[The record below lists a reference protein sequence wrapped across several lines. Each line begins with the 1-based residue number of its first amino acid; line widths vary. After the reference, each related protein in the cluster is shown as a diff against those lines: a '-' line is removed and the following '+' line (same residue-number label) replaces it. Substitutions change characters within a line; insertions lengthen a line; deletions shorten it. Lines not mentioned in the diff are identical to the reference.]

1 VVLDQ
6 QWRWDSNG
14 VAVID
19 KAGRTAV
26 DRDKCDGATCC
37 DDDDNHPYPVVAD
50 VSIIWHLCLPGN
62 GMATAV
68 AGRQQG
74 GKDRGRVD
82 AIVQPWW
89 GGEAK

>member
-1 VVLDQ
+1 MALDQ
-6 QWRWDSNG
+6 RWRWDGNR
-14 VAVID
+14 VAVVD

-26 DRDKCDGATCC
+26 NRDKCNGATCC

-50 VSIIWHLCLPGN
+50 VVIIWRLRLHGD
-62 GMATAV
+62 GMATAA
-68 AGRQQG
+68 AGWQQG
-74 GKDRGRVD
+74 GKDRDRVD